1 MANPKDFPPSNS
13 SRGSTPPPVSDAAS
27 SGKKNCY
34 GVFFFMMVWSNTEAN
49 PEKGFGQFIRKAVIT
64 AIASKMS
71 GLQWLNELAVADSMP
86 SFGGMTST
94 YCGCLDGDKD
104 TGGKA
109 IEKALK
115 ETLEDLKKTISKL
128 DMASMVAGTEFSVR
142 DCGCGFFDKCSG
154 YKEVKEFTDE
164 TGSPINDKSKGFIDS
179 EGKKH
184 DFDANSTRTEK
195 MQKIMDAEKAA
206 YFPCCDGDKKKKNTT
221 TTAQKGTQLST
232 VITNLL
238 NNN

>member
-13 SRGSTPPPVSDAAS
+13 SRGSTPPVSDAAS

-34 GVFFFMMVWSNTEAN
+34 GVFFFAMVWSNTEAN
-49 PEKGFGQFIRKAVIT
+49 PEGNLGYYIRKAVIT
-64 AIASKMS
+64 SIASTMS
-71 GLQWLNELAVADSMP
+71 GWQWVNELAVADRMP
-86 SFGGMTST
+86 SFGGTTST

-109 IEKALK
+109 IEKSLK
-115 ETLEDLKKTISKL
+115 KTLEDVTKVMGKV
-128 DMASMVAGTEFSVR
+128 DASMVAGTEFSVR

-238 NNN
+238 DDN